1 MAADK
6 LPLGEVRLLEGLR
19 LHHTDAACLVVDKPD
34 GLLSV
39 PGRGPDK
46 QDCAATR
53 VQAVYA
59 DALVVHRLD
68 MATSGLLLFA
78 RTLAAQRA
86 LSGAFERGEVSKRY
100 VAVVQ
105 GRMTPPEARGPVQDW
120 EGEHGWGLIDLPLMA
135 DWPRRPLQKVDMH
148 EGRPSRT
155 LWRLVAHEGDATRIE
170 LAPLTGRTHQLR
182 VHLLALGHPI
192 LGDALYGPQAVQAGA
207 PRLLLH
213 ASRLDIPHPLDG
225 GRRVWRSEAPF

>member
-1 MAADK
+1 MKAA
-6 LPLGEVRLLEGLR
+6 LATGCAEIPLVHADEY
-19 LHHTDAACLVVDKPD
+19 CLVVDKPA

-53 VQAVYA
+53 LQAA
-59 DALVVHRLD
+59 FPDALVVHRLD

-78 RTLAAQRA
+78 RGLAAQRA
-86 LSGAFERGEVSKRY
+86 LSGALERGDVRKRY
-100 VAVVQ
+100 QAVVR
-105 GRMTPPEARGPVQDW
+105 GRITPPEARGPVQDW
-120 EGEHGWGLIDLPLMA
+120 EGEPGWGLIDLPLMA
-135 DWPRRPLQKVDMH
+135 DWPQRPLQKVDP
-148 EGRPSRT
+148 EGRASRT
-155 LWRLVAHEGDATRIE
+155 LWRILAHEGDATRVE

-192 LGDALYGPQAVQAGA
+192 LGDALYGDPDSQARS

-213 ASRLDIPHPLDG
+213 ASQLEIAHPQSG
-225 GRRVWRSEAPF
+225 ERYAWESQAPF

>member
-1 MAADK
+1 MTVNSLPPEPWTVPAGLPVLHVDADC
-6 LPLGEVRLLEGLR
+6 LLVE
-19 LHHTDAACLVVDKPD
+19 KPS

-46 QDCAATR
+46 KDCAATR
-53 VQAVYA
+53 LQAA
-59 DALVVHRLD
+59 FPDALVVHRLD

-78 RTLAAQRA
+78 RGLAAQRA
-86 LSGAFERGEVSKRY
+86 LSGAFERGDVRKRY
-100 VAVVQ
+100 QAVVR

-120 EGEHGWGLIDLPLMA
+120 EGEPGWGLIDLPLVA
-135 DWPRRPLQKVDMH
+135 DWPQRPLQRVDP
-148 EGRPSRT
+148 EGRASRT
-155 LWRLVAHEGDATRIE
+155 LWRILAHEGDATRVE

-192 LGDALYGPQAVQAGA
+192 LGDALYGDPDTQARS

-213 ASRLDIPHPLDG
+213 ASQLEFAHPQSG
-225 GRRVWRSEAPF
+225 GRCAWESQAPF